1 MFFTGCSL
9 IIIVW
14 VLRVYTAF
22 AVYSAYSTALNR
34 EKIFMPFTIIRNDIT
49 KMHADAVVNA
59 ANSSLLGGGGVDG
72 AIHYAAGPE
81 LLEECRTLGGCRT
94 GEAKVTKG
102 YNMDCRFIIHT
113 VGPVW
118 HGGDRGEENLLRS
131 CYRNSLTLAKEKGCE
146 SVAFPLISSGI
157 YGYPKDKALDV
168 AVSEF
173 RSFLAEN
180 DMDITLVIFD
190 RDSFEVSSGV
200 IGEIR
205 QYISDAYA
213 EKRAGEDIRNRRR
226 ADDDRE
232 YRSGIMGAP
241 AAANMFGKSAEIFAK
256 KKKLKDFGIKADVK
270 EESASLL
277 SDASLEDMLKMH
289 DESFSEALLHLID
302 EKGMSDV
309 ETYKKAN
316 IDRKLFSKIRSD
328 KNYKPKKQTA
338 VAFAIALELDLGE
351 TEELLKKAG
360 YALSDSLKFDLII
373 RYFIEHGNYDI
384 YEINEALFA
393 FDQSLIGS

>member
-1 MFFTGCSL
+1 
-9 IIIVW
+9 
-14 VLRVYTAF
+14 
-22 AVYSAYSTALNR
+22 
-34 EKIFMPFTIIRNDIT
+34 MPFRIIRNDIT
-49 KMHADAVVNA
+49 KVKADAIVNA

-72 AIHYAAGPE
+72 AIHHAAGPE
-81 LLEECRTLGGCRT
+81 LLAECRTLGGCKT
-94 GEAKVTKG
+94 GEAKITKG
-102 YNMDCRFIIHT
+102 YALDCKYIIHA
-113 VGPVW
+113 VGPAW
-118 HGGDRGEENLLRS
+118 HGGDRCEEELLRS
-131 CYRNSLTLAKEKGCE
+131 CYKNSLELAKENGCE

-173 RSFLAEN
+173 RSFLEEN

-190 RDSFEVSSGV
+190 KDSFEVSSGIV
-200 IGEIR
+200 GEIR

-213 EKRAGEDIRNRRR
+213 KKCADRDKRNRDSDIVLGMYHT
-226 ADDDRE
+226 AE
-232 YRSGIMGAP
+232 
-241 AAANMFGKSAEIFAK
+241 AAKQNGLFGRK
-256 KKKLKDFGIKADVK
+256 KESKK
-270 EESASLL
+270 ESSASIMLEEEADICCAP
-277 SDASLEDMLKMH
+277 SIALEDMLKTH
-289 DESFSEALLHLID
+289 DESFSEALLRLID
-302 EKGMSDV
+302 EKGMTDV

-338 VAFAIALELDLGE
+338 VAFAVALELDLSE

-360 YALSDSLKFDLII
+360 FALSDSLKFDLII
-373 RYFIEHGNYDI
+373 RYFIERSNYNI

>member
-1 MFFTGCSL
+1 
-9 IIIVW
+9 
-14 VLRVYTAF
+14 
-22 AVYSAYSTALNR
+22 
-34 EKIFMPFTIIRNDIT
+34 MPFRIIRNDIT
-49 KMHADAVVNA
+49 KVRADAIVNA

-72 AIHYAAGPE
+72 AIHHAAGPQ
-81 LLEECRTLGGCRT
+81 LLAECRTLGGCKT
-94 GEAKVTKG
+94 GEAKLTKG
-102 YNMDCRFIIHT
+102 YVLDCKYIIHT

-118 HGGDRGEENLLRS
+118 HGGDRGEEELLHS
-131 CYRNSLTLAKEKGCE
+131 CYRNSLELAKENSCE

-173 RSFLAEN
+173 RSFLEEN

-190 RDSFEVSSGV
+190 KDSFEVSSGIV
-200 IGEIR
+200 GEIR
-205 QYISDAYA
+205 QYISNAYA
-213 EKRAGEDIRNRRR
+213 KKCADHDRRNRG
-226 ADDDRE
+226 
-232 YRSGIMGAP
+232 S
-241 AAANMFGKSAEIFAK
+241 AAAVGTYQLADAKPSGLFGRKKESSANIM
-256 KKKLKDFGIKADVK
+256 
-270 EESASLL
+270 
-277 SDASLEDMLKMH
+277 LEDSCCEASVDLENMLKTH
-289 DESFSEALLHLID
+289 DESFSEALLRLID
-302 EKGMSDV
+302 EKGMTDV

-338 VAFAIALELDLGE
+338 VAFAVALELDLGE

-360 YALSDSLKFDLII
+360 FALSDSLKFDLII
-373 RYFIEHGNYDI
+373 RYFIERSNYNI

>member
-1 MFFTGCSL
+1 
-9 IIIVW
+9 
-14 VLRVYTAF
+14 
-22 AVYSAYSTALNR
+22 
-34 EKIFMPFTIIRNDIT
+34 MPFTIIRNDIT
-49 KMHADAVVNA
+49 KVHADAIVNA

-81 LLEECRTLGGCRT
+81 LLEECRTLGGCKT
-94 GEAKVTKG
+94 GEAKATKG

-118 HGGDRGEENLLRS
+118 HGGNRGEEDLLRS
-131 CYRNSLTLAKEKGCE
+131 CYRNSLLLAKQKGCE

-190 RDSFEVSSGV
+190 RDSFEVSSGI

-213 EKRAGEDIRNRRR
+213 EKSAREDIRNGRR
-226 ADDDRE
+226 ADEDRE
-232 YRSGIMGAP
+232 FRSGIKGFH
-241 AAANMFGKSAEIFAK
+241 AAAVVNLFGTASEAIAK
-256 KKKLKDFGIKADVK
+256 KKKRKAFGIKADVK
-270 EESASLL
+270 EDFAAE
-277 SDASLEDMLKMH
+277 DAVCYCKEDSLEEMLKMH

-328 KNYKPKKQTA
+328 KYYKPKKQTA

-360 YALSDSLKFDLII
+360 FALSDSLKFDLII

>member
-1 MFFTGCSL
+1 
-9 IIIVW
+9 
-14 VLRVYTAF
+14 
-22 AVYSAYSTALNR
+22 
-34 EKIFMPFTIIRNDIT
+34 MPFTIIRNDIT

-72 AIHYAAGPE
+72 AINYAAGPE

-168 AVSEF
+168 AVSEL

-241 AAANMFGKSAEIFAK
+241 AAANMFGKSAEVFAK
-256 KKKLKDFGIKADVK
+256 KKKLKGFGIKADVK

>member
-1 MFFTGCSL
+1 
-9 IIIVW
+9 
-14 VLRVYTAF
+14 
-22 AVYSAYSTALNR
+22 
-34 EKIFMPFTIIRNDIT
+34 MPFRIIRNDIT
-49 KMHADAVVNA
+49 KVTADAIVNA

-72 AIHYAAGPE
+72 AIHHAAGPQ
-81 LLEECRTLGGCRT
+81 LLAECRTLGGCKT
-94 GEAKVTKG
+94 GQAKLTKG
-102 YNMDCRFIIHT
+102 YALDCKYIIHT

-118 HGGDRGEENLLRS
+118 HGGDRGEEELLRS
-131 CYRNSLTLAKEKGCE
+131 CYRNSLALAKEKDCE

-157 YGYPKDKALDV
+157 YGYPKDKALDA

-173 RSFLAEN
+173 RSFLEEN

-190 RDSFEVSSGV
+190 KDSFEVSSGIV
-200 IGEIR
+200 GEIR

-213 EKRAGEDIRNRRR
+213 KKCADRDRRNRG
-226 ADDDRE
+226 E
-232 YRSGIMGAP
+232 
-241 AAANMFGKSAEIFAK
+241 AAAVGTFSLAGAKPSGLFGRKKESIKESSAHFKPAE
-256 KKKLKDFGIKADVK
+256 ADMCC
-270 EESASLL
+270 EANA
-277 SDASLEDMLKMH
+277 DLENMLKTH
-289 DESFSEALLHLID
+289 DESFSEALLRLID
-302 EKGMSDV
+302 EKGMTDV

-338 VAFAIALELDLGE
+338 VAFAVALELDLGE

-360 YALSDSLKFDLII
+360 FALSDSLKFDLII
-373 RYFIEHGNYDI
+373 RYFIEHSNYNI

>member
-1 MFFTGCSL
+1 
-9 IIIVW
+9 
-14 VLRVYTAF
+14 
-22 AVYSAYSTALNR
+22 
-34 EKIFMPFTIIRNDIT
+34 MPFRIIRNDIT
-49 KMHADAVVNA
+49 KVKADAIVNA

-72 AIHYAAGPE
+72 AIHHAAGPE
-81 LLEECRTLGGCRT
+81 LLAECRTLGGCKT
-94 GEAKVTKG
+94 GEAKITKG
-102 YNMDCRFIIHT
+102 YALDCKYIIHA
-113 VGPVW
+113 VGPAW
-118 HGGDRGEENLLRS
+118 HGGDRCEEELLRS
-131 CYRNSLTLAKEKGCE
+131 CYKNSLELAKENGCE

-173 RSFLAEN
+173 RSFLEEN

-190 RDSFEVSSGV
+190 KDSFEVSSGIV
-200 IGEIR
+200 GEIR

-213 EKRAGEDIRNRRR
+213 KKCADRDKRNRDSDIVLGMYHT
-226 ADDDRE
+226 AE
-232 YRSGIMGAP
+232 
-241 AAANMFGKSAEIFAK
+241 AAKQNGLFGRK
-256 KKKLKDFGIKADVK
+256 KESKK
-270 EESASLL
+270 ESSASIMLEEEADICCAP
-277 SDASLEDMLKMH
+277 SIALEDMLKTH
-289 DESFSEALLHLID
+289 DESFSEALLRIID
-302 EKGMSDV
+302 EKGMTDV

-338 VAFAIALELDLGE
+338 VAFAVALELDLSE

-360 YALSDSLKFDLII
+360 FALSDSLKFDLII
-373 RYFIEHGNYDI
+373 RYFIERSNYNI